1 MKEILF
7 FQPVNDFTGSSRVL
21 SNIIQEEYSNIPVS
35 VITLDRQGF
44 LSELTNVSILPIYFP
59 TIKGKSIP
67 ILSNLIRRL
76 HICYLIIRH
85 GLQHKKFYVN
95 TIVPYYG
102 AVAAKLL
109 NKELTYHIHEYFIE
123 KTPCIK
129 RAEFVFNHIK
139 SKRIFVSNYLKKCYK
154 ERSDSPY
161 LIKYNALPKSYI
173 NRVKYKPLEHRKR
186 NNIIMLTSLLKEKGI
201 VNFILVAQLL
211 PQFNFT
217 LIISNTIECINRFIS
232 ESEINTLPQNLKIL
246 PAQANIH
253 PFFEE
258 SDLLLNLSNPQ
269 YCIETFGMT
278 ILEAMPYGIPAI
290 VPNIGGPIEL
300 ITNGYNGYCIDVTNT
315 DEIKNK
321 IQEILTNKTLYNKMS
336 LNSLEQY
343 KIFKN

>member
-1 MKEILF
+1 
-7 FQPVNDFTGSSRVL
+7 
-21 SNIIQEEYSNIPVS
+21 
-35 VITLDRQGF
+35 
-44 LSELTNVSILPIYFP
+44 
-59 TIKGKSIP
+59 
-67 ILSNLIRRL
+67 
-76 HICYLIIRH
+76 
-85 GLQHKKFYVN
+85 
-95 TIVPYYG
+95 
-102 AVAAKLL
+102 
-109 NKELTYHIHEYFIE
+109 
-123 KTPCIK
+123 
-129 RAEFVFNHIK
+129 
-139 SKRIFVSNYLKKCYK
+139 
-154 ERSDSPY
+154 
-161 LIKYNALPKSYI
+161 
-173 NRVKYKPLEHRKR
+173 
-186 NNIIMLTSLLKEKGI
+186 MLTSLLKEKGI
-201 VNFILVAQLL
+201 INYILVAQLL
-211 PQFNFT
+211 PQYNFT
-217 LIISNTIECINRFIS
+217 IIISNTIECINKFIS